1 MVGPWDHEGSGEHTD
16 HAVCVPVP
24 PTAAHRW
31 DAYQAFFDR
40 YVMQAADA
48 APVPAVEVFTLN
60 DDWQRPRRVAAVRP
74 RRRRPTTCARAA
86 LLSTEPPAADE
97 EPDAYDYD
105 PANPVAET
113 LGGNCWMLCEALGDR
128 REIEQRPDVVS
139 YATPPLAADL
149 ELTGPITAVLYA
161 ATSAVDTDFTIAV
174 VDVFEDGTANQI
186 QDGIVRARFRNGM
199 DAPSLVE
206 PGEVVRYEIDLFATS
221 YLLRRG
227 HRLQVDVSSSCFD
240 RYDRNPN
247 TGGDYGHA
255 ADPVVA
261 HQVDPPRAG
270 ACRRTSCCRSW
281 HAPPEPR
288 RNDES
293 PHFARFASACALRPG
308 GQVPYVLLAPSAE
321 QLSAAA
327 PGTANGPFG
336 GRERYARR
344 RRKGGHRLG
353 ASLCGRRRRGLP
365 RSGRRDARAPRRAR
379 GRRGSRPAGPD

>member
-31 DAYQAFFDR
+31 DAYQAFFDT
-40 YVMQAADA
+40 YVMRAPDA

-60 DDWQRPRRVAAVRP
+60 AGWQRPP
-74 RRRRPTTCARAA
+74 SWP
-86 LLSTEPPAADE
+86 PPAATADGV
-97 EPDAYDYD
+97 PPARRRACSPPSHRPPTSSRTRYDYD
-105 PANPVAET
+105 PANPIPET
-113 LGGNCWMLCEALGDR
+113 LGGNCWELCEALGDR
-128 REIEQRPDVVS
+128 REIEQRPDVLT

-161 ATSAVDTDFTIAV
+161 ATSAVDTDFTVAV
-174 VDVFEDGTANQI
+174 IDVFEDGTANQI
-186 QDGIVRARFRNGM
+186 QDGIVRARYRNGM

-227 HRLQVDVSSSCFD
+227 HRLQVDISSSCFD

-247 TGGDYGHA
+247 TGGAYGHA

-270 ACRRTSCCRSW
+270 ACVARRAAGRGTPLLTPRGTTKSALCTLCLGVPLAAGWAGPVRSSCTERGAAFSRRPGYSERPFRGPGAVRE
-281 HAPPEPR
+281 APTKRRPPARCLVVRPTPR
-288 RNDES
+288 R
-293 PHFARFASACALRPG
+293 
-308 GQVPYVLLAPSAE
+308 LA
-321 QLSAAA
+321 
-327 PGTANGPFG
+327 
-336 GRERYARR
+336 
-344 RRKGGHRLG
+344 
-353 ASLCGRRRRGLP
+353 
-365 RSGRRDARAPRRAR
+365 
-379 GRRGSRPAGPD
+379 